1 MRKKGSAWQQE
12 LHDSVQNK
20 VSRCIASQQQITQ
33 SSLTQPEWMT
43 GKRYLACKRQS
54 WLVEHAHSVNLI
66 IFGDQSLHELRKRT
80 YNGKRRQQVGPQTV
94 SLIYTDMNILL
105 KHDASYCNILAWS
118 FFWHTSQSRKRSRLP
133 KRHHRVMWHL
143 KSRFGAAAMTYS
155 NLERQEV
162 SSLRHP
168 LHLTKTALHSQKWLV
183 HLHCQVDLRVQR
195 TKLTANHLTWI
206 TDTPMTCTLQSP
218 INHYWFGLS
227 LSQVALLKRK
237 GIPTIVDSVLRRN
250 TQPVLSI
257 YLDKGAPSGD
267 LTATEPSH
275 ILNSSDGCSL
285 LAINLNNQSALL
297 AHK

>member
-105 KHDASYCNILAWS
+105 KHDTSYCNILAWS
-118 FFWHTSQSRKRSRLP
+118 FFGTLRSPASEAVCQSGITESCDIWNQDLEQLLWHIR
-133 KRHHRVMWHL
+133 
-143 KSRFGAAAMTYS
+143 
-155 NLERQEV
+155 
-162 SSLRHP
+162 
-168 LHLTKTALHSQKWLV
+168 
-183 HLHCQVDLRVQR
+183 
-195 TKLTANHLTWI
+195 
-206 TDTPMTCTLQSP
+206 
-218 INHYWFGLS
+218 
-227 LSQVALLKRK
+227 
-237 GIPTIVDSVLRRN
+237 
-250 TQPVLSI
+250 
-257 YLDKGAPSGD
+257 
-267 LTATEPSH
+267 
-275 ILNSSDGCSL
+275 ILN
-285 LAINLNNQSALL
+285 AR
-297 AHK
+297 K